1 MQSIHAGTISSH
13 FFLLLFSLLLF
24 KDAERLQD
32 LLTKYLVTIKAEERH
47 FRVTSIRNKMTNALL
62 STGDM
67 RMVLHR
73 DNGNG
78 DDNIYLHSEPEEE
91 EEEEDADEA
100 VEEMAKP
107 RPKKRSPTDIA
118 KVN

>member
-1 MQSIHAGTISSH
+1 
-13 FFLLLFSLLLF
+13 
-24 KDAERLQD
+24 
-32 LLTKYLVTIKAEERH
+32 
-47 FRVTSIRNKMTNALL
+47 
-62 STGDM
+62 
-67 RMVLHR
+67 MVLHR

-118 KVN
+118 KVNWLLAFLFFLIFLFWRIEFTTRWKSMDLPFLWSIAAN